1 MIIKTVPSGV
11 YDVNCYIVVDET
23 TKEAVIMDPGG
34 DADIIR
40 HVINTLGAKPTMIL
54 LTHGHFDHVGGVVD
68 LKNMYNIPSYMNEN
82 DKKMMEGKS
91 QVFAVDI
98 PVDTF
103 VKDGDIFN
111 VGNIKIKCISTS
123 GHTPGGMCYL
133 IDNYLFTG
141 DTLFNTSIGRTDFP
155 GGSFNDL
162 INNIK
167 TKLIPLGDDI
177 IVYPGHGPSSTIK
190 NERLRNPYL
199 AGDMYVY

>member
-82 DKKMMEGKS
+82 DKK
-91 QVFAVDI
+91 
-98 PVDTF
+98 
-103 VKDGDIFN
+103 
-111 VGNIKIKCISTS
+111 
-123 GHTPGGMCYL
+123 
-133 IDNYLFTG
+133 
-141 DTLFNTSIGRTDFP
+141 
-155 GGSFNDL
+155 
-162 INNIK
+162 
-167 TKLIPLGDDI
+167 
-177 IVYPGHGPSSTIK
+177 
-190 NERLRNPYL
+190 
-199 AGDMYVY
+199 